1 MQLLTFQSAQGLKLG
16 IKTERGVIDVAA
28 ARTALGGHNQ
38 VVETIDGLCTTGT
51 PALAALSELVT
62 AVQGQDGAAS
72 WLLRE
77 EDLQFGPSVSPLGKI
92 ICIGLNYRRHAA
104 ESGMA
109 VPTSPVLFP
118 KYGNTLAASGEA
130 VPLQTNAVQYD
141 YEAELAVVIGQQARD
156 ISEDRAL
163 DYVLGYSNAED
174 LSARDL
180 QFRTNQWMLG
190 KTLDK
195 FLPIGPYLVTADEV
209 GDPQNLAIRC
219 WLNGELR
226 QDSTTGDMVFSVA
239 YLISYLSQYMT
250 LEPGDIIVTG
260 TPEGVILGM
269 KEQVWVKPGD
279 EIVVEVEKLGRLT
292 NIMSEHVSPS
302 K

>member
-1 MQLLTFQSAQGLKLG
+1 
-16 IKTERGVIDVAA
+16 V
-28 ARTALGGHNQ
+28 
-38 VVETIDGLCTTGT
+38 
-51 PALAALSELVT
+51 
-62 AVQGQDGAAS
+62 
-72 WLLRE
+72 
-77 EDLQFGPSVSPLGKI
+77 
-92 ICIGLNYRRHAA
+92 
-104 ESGMA
+104 
-109 VPTSPVLFP
+109 
-118 KYGNTLAASGEA
+118 
-130 VPLQTNAVQYD
+130 
-141 YEAELAVVIGQQARD
+141 
-156 ISEDRAL
+156 SEDSAL
-163 DYVLGYSNAED
+163 DYVLGYSSAND

-226 QDSTTGDMVFSVA
+226 QNSTTGDMVFSVA
-239 YLISYLSQYMT
+239 YLVSYLSQYMT

-292 NIMSEHVSPS
+292 NIMSEHVSPR
-302 K
+302 